1 MPELPEVQTIVDD
14 LNKAVKGLKI
24 TGVWT
29 DWKKMVKQP
38 KYDEF
43 EKQLKGREILQA
55 RRRAKYILIDLSD
68 GKTLLI
74 HQKISGHL
82 LFGRWEIRNGKWE
95 AAEKGPL
102 RDDPQNRFIRF
113 ILLLDNGKML
123 ALSDLR
129 RFAKVLLVDTNKLN
143 ELKEIKELG
152 PEPLDKSF
160 DFGKFREILK
170 NKKGKIKTILMD
182 KTVIAGI
189 GNIYADEILW
199 YAGINPLKRTE
210 KLSENELKEIY
221 KAIKK
226 VLLIAINAKGD
237 SMQDYR
243 RLSGELGNYQYMQ
256 KAYQMTGEKCA
267 KKDGGVIKKIRVGG
281 RGTHFCPKHQ
291 RL

>member
-182 KTVIAGI
+182 QTVIAGI